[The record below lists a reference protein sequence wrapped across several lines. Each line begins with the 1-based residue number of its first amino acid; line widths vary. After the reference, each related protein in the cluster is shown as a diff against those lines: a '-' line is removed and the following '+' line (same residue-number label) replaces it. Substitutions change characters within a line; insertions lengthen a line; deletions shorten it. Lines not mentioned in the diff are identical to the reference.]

1 MTIKIRVAEAEKVNG
16 FESLFVS
23 FPYDQD
29 LVNLMR
35 EQPSRFWHKE
45 SKEWEVP
52 ANRLPSLLPLF
63 GNRHIVIEGMAK
75 GKQET
80 VSLPD
85 GFTFKTEPYSYQ
97 REGVEYGLNK
107 TSFILGDEQGLGK
120 TKQVIDLAIARR
132 MQKPFA
138 HALIICG
145 VNGLKWNWRAEIAK
159 HSNETGYILG
169 TRYRKKSGRE
179 YDGGTK
185 AKLEDLDNLPNDFF
199 LITNMESLRSK
210 EIANK
215 IAQLA
220 KQGVIGMIAFDEIH
234 KAKNPNSQQGKGLL
248 KIKADIMVA
257 MSGTPLMN
265 SPLDLYVPLKWLGY
279 EKHNFYQFK
288 NRYAVMGGYGGY
300 QVVGYRNL
308 AELQNVLDSIML
320 RRLKKDVLDLPEKV
334 YITEYVEMGEAQEKI
349 YDEVLAAVRR
359 NIDKIVLSPNP
370 LAQLIRLR
378 QATGYTGI
386 LSSDIRESAKLD
398 RLEELVEDAVESGDK
413 VIVFSNWKEMIVPA
427 FERLKKY
434 NPAVITGETKD
445 RVAEQDKF
453 MNDDSCKVILGTT
466 GAMGTGLTLTAGST
480 VIFLDSPWNRANK
493 EQAEDRAH
501 RIGTKSNVTIITL
514 VTKGTIDERIE
525 ELIYQKGAMADLLV
539 DGKLPDKDKREIL
552 EYLLS

>member
-1 MTIKIRVAEAEKVNG
+1 
-16 FESLFVS
+16 
-23 FPYDQD
+23 
-29 LVNLMR
+29 
-35 EQPSRFWHKE
+35 
-45 SKEWEVP
+45 
-52 ANRLPSLLPLF
+52 
-63 GNRHIVIEGMAK
+63 
-75 GKQET
+75 
-80 VSLPD
+80 
-85 GFTFKTEPYSYQ
+85 
-97 REGVEYGLNK
+97 
-107 TSFILGDEQGLGK
+107 
-120 TKQVIDLAIARR
+120 
-132 MQKPFA
+132 
-138 HALIICG
+138 
-145 VNGLKWNWRAEIAK
+145 
-159 HSNETGYILG
+159 
-169 TRYRKKSGRE
+169 
-179 YDGGTK
+179 
-185 AKLEDLDNLPNDFF
+185 
-199 LITNMESLRSK
+199 MESLRSK
-210 EIANK
+210 EIVDK

-288 NRYAVMGGYGGY
+288 NRYAIMGGYGGY
-300 QVVGYRNL
+300 QVVGYKNL
-308 AELQNVLDSIML
+308 AELQSVLDSIMI

-349 YDEVLAAVRR
+349 YDEVLAAVRK
-359 NIDKIVLSPNP
+359 NIDKIALSPNP

-386 LSSDIRESAKLD
+386 LSSDIQESAKLD

-413 VIVFSNWKEMIVPA
+413 VIIFSNWTEMIAPA

-445 RVAEQDKF
+445 RVAEQNKF
-453 MNDDSCKVILGTT
+453 MNDDSCKVIMGTT

-501 RIGTKSNVTIITL
+501 RIGTKSNITIITL

-525 ELIYQKGAMADLLV
+525 ELIYQKGVMADLLV
-539 DGKLPDKDKREIL
+539 DGKLPDTNKREIL

>member
-1 MTIKIRVAEAEKVNG
+1 MTIKIRVAEAKKVNG
-16 FESLFVS
+16 FESLFIS
-23 FPYDQD
+23 FPYDQE
-29 LVNLMR
+29 LVDLMR

-75 GKQET
+75 GKQKT
-80 VSLPD
+80 ISLPD

-107 TSFILGDEQGLGK
+107 PFFILGDEQGLGK

-132 MQKPFA
+132 MRKPFA

-159 HSNETGYILG
+159 HSNETGYVLG
-169 TRYRKKSGRE
+169 TRYRKRSGRE
-179 YDGGTK
+179 YDGGIK
-185 AKLEDLDNLPNDFF
+185 ARLEDLNNLPNDFF

-234 KAKNPNSQQGKGLL
+234 KCKNSSTQQGKGLL

-288 NRYAVMGGYGGY
+288 NRYAVLGGYGGY
-300 QVVGYRNL
+300 QVVGYKNL
-308 AELQNVLDSIML
+308 TELQSVLDSIMI
-320 RRLKKDVLDLPEKV
+320 RRLKKEVLDLPEKV
-334 YITEYVEMGEAQEKI
+334 YITEYVEMSEAQEKI
-349 YDEVLAAVRR
+349 YDEVLAAVRK
-359 NIDKIVLSPNP
+359 NIDKIALSPNP

-386 LSSDIRESAKLD
+386 LSSNIRESAKLD
-398 RLEELVEDAVESGDK
+398 RLEELVEDTVESGDK
-413 VIVFSNWKEMIVPA
+413 VIVFSNWTDMITPA

-525 ELIYQKGAMADLLV
+525 ELIYQKGVMADLLI
-539 DGKLPDKDKREIL
+539 DGKLPDKNKREIL

>member
-16 FESLFVS
+16 FESLFIS

-234 KAKNPNSQQGKGLL
+234 KCKNPSSQQGKGLL
-248 KIKADIMVA
+248 KIKADLMVA

-539 DGKLPDKDKREIL
+539 
-552 EYLLS
+552 

>member
-1 MTIKIRVAEAEKVNG
+1 MTIKIRVAEAKKVNG
-16 FESLFVS
+16 FESLFIS
-23 FPYDQD
+23 FPYDQE
-29 LVNLMR
+29 LVDLMR

-75 GKQET
+75 GKQKT

-107 TSFILGDEQGLGK
+107 PFFILGDEQGLGK

-138 HALIICG
+138 HTLIICG
-145 VNGLKWNWRAEIAK
+145 VNGLKWNWRAEITK

-169 TRYRKKSGRE
+169 TRYRKRSGRE
-179 YDGGTK
+179 YDGGNQ
-185 AKLEDLDNLPNDFF
+185 AKLEDLHNLPKDFF

-210 EIANK
+210 EIVDK
-215 IAQLA
+215 IVQLA

-288 NRYAVMGGYGGY
+288 NRYAIMGGYGGY
-300 QVVGYRNL
+300 QVVGYKNL
-308 AELQNVLDSIML
+308 AELQSVLDSIMI

-349 YDEVLAAVRR
+349 YDEVLAAVRK
-359 NIDKIVLSPNP
+359 NIDKIALSPNP

-386 LSSDIRESAKLD
+386 LSSDIQESAKLD
-398 RLEELVEDAVESGDK
+398 RLEELVEDVVESGDK
-413 VIVFSNWKEMIVPA
+413 VIIFSNWTEMIAPA

-445 RVAEQDKF
+445 RVAEQNKF
-453 MNDDSCKVILGTT
+453 MNDDSCKVIMGTT

-525 ELIYQKGAMADLLV
+525 ELIYQKGVMADLLV
-539 DGKLPDKDKREIL
+539 DGKLPDTNKREIL